1 MMTAE
6 QLKNSILQLAMQGKL
21 VEQRPEEGT
30 GEELYRII
38 KNEKR
43 SIILSGALK
52 GRKTKPPLNIELIE
66 KPYDIPNTW
75 KWIRLGDVAE
85 VFGRIGFRGYQKKD
99 IVDVGKGAITLSPS
113 NFDQNGSFQ
122 YDNCTYISW
131 EKYEESPEIKISNG
145 DILVVKTGS
154 SYGKCGIVTQLPEKA
169 TINPQLAVLK
179 YILCD
184 PLFLTY
190 TLMGPFSKAQF
201 EGFVIGTSIPT
212 FSQEKLGNLILALP
226 PLAEQKRIVARI
238 EELMPFVEQYAVASI
253 KLNTLNASF
262 PEMMKKSILQEAVQG
277 KLVPQD
283 PNDEP
288 ASLLLKKIAEEKK
301 RLIKEGKIRK
311 QKPLP
316 EITEEDKIFDIPESW
331 EWVRLI
337 DIGEISRGRSQ
348 HRPRGDKVLYVNGK
362 YPLVQTGDVA
372 SAGKY
377 LTEFTTMYNEKGL
390 EQSRMWPKG
399 TLCITIAANIGDVAI
414 LDFDACFPDSVV
426 GFSPYCN
433 SIISEYVYYLL
444 QAFKPLMDA
453 KSTKVAQ
460 KNLNVEKL
468 SSIWFPLPPTEEQ
481 KRIVNKL
488 DECFPKLHEIHEK
501 SDF

>member
-6 QLKNSILQLAMQGKL
+6 QLKASILQLAMQGKL

-30 GEELYRII
+30 GEELYTII

-52 GRKTKPPLNIELIE
+52 GRKTKPPLNIDLIE

-113 NFDQNGSFQ
+113 NIDQNGSFQ
-122 YDNCTYISW
+122 YENCTYISW

-154 SYGKCGIVTQLPEKA
+154 SYGKCGIATQLPGKA

-226 PLAEQKRIVARI
+226 PLEEQKRIVAKI
-238 EELMPFVEQYAVASI
+238 EELMPFVEQYSAAST

-288 ASLLLKKIAEEKK
+288 ASVLLEKIAEEKK
-301 RLIKEGKIRK
+301 RLIKEGKIKK

-316 EITEEDKIFDIPESW
+316 EITEGEMPFDIPESW
-331 EWVRLI
+331 EWARVGSVFNLQAGKNKTSSE
-337 DIGEISRGRSQ
+337 IGEVQTDILQYPCFG
-348 HRPRGDKVLYVNGK
+348 GNGK
-362 YPLVQTGDVA
+362 RGYVKDYNRDGDYALIGRQGALCGNINFA
-372 SAGKY
+372 SGKFY
-377 LTEFTTMYNEKGL
+377 ATEHAVVVEHFGSINVRWSGYFLRALNLNQYATATAQPGL
-390 EQSRMWPKG
+390 SV
-399 TLCITIAANIGDVAI
+399 ANINTVLI
-414 LDFDACFPDSVV
+414 PV
-426 GFSPYCN
+426 
-433 SIISEYVYYLL
+433 
-444 QAFKPLMDA
+444 
-453 KSTKVAQ
+453 
-460 KNLNVEKL
+460 
-468 SSIWFPLPPTEEQ
+468 PPIAEQ
-481 KRIVNKL
+481 KRIVSRIEELMPTINEYKNSI
-488 DECFPKLHEIHEK
+488 E
-501 SDF
+501 